1 MWWLSHDQYNIIVP
15 TDTCIPQDP
24 GSPPAHRKN
33 AQIQNLEKQLEIEQR
48 VKSGAET
55 MITMYT
61 NAKNKHE
68 KKLLN
73 EAQQMLSDSKTKVE
87 VLKMKIMRLNVM
99 SSVHNKDEE
108 RENEQSQKFSKSAP
122 AQSPE
127 GRVAML
133 RYRIDV
139 ETRLMQGAK
148 SIIKANPKA
157 KSSHVQ
163 SVGLCLGSNVHLSQ
177 GQKSSRLGTL
187 MTLPFAIFIG

>member
-1 MWWLSHDQYNIIVP
+1 MWCLSHDQRIIVP
-15 TDTCIPQDP
+15 TDICIPQDP

-61 NAKNKHE
+61 NPKTKHE

-99 SSVHNKDEE
+99 SSVHKDEE
-108 RENEQSQKFSKSAP
+108 GENEQSQKFSKSAP

-127 GRVAML
+127 GRISML

-139 ETRLMQGAK
+139 ETRLMHGAK
-148 SIIKANPKA
+148 SIIRANPKA

-163 SVGLCLGSNVHLSQ
+163 SVGLYRTCTHLLIIITLGCVNYAHVYYYY
-177 GQKSSRLGTL
+177 GG
-187 MTLPFAIFIG
+187 

>member
-1 MWWLSHDQYNIIVP
+1 MH
-15 TDTCIPQDP
+15 TDTHIPQDP

-33 AQIQNLEKQLEIEQR
+33 AQIQNLEKQLAIEQR

-99 SSVHNKDEE
+99 SSSHKDEE
-108 RENEQSQKFSKSAP
+108 GENEQSQKFSKSAP
-122 AQSPE
+122 AQVPE
-127 GRVAML
+127 VRVSML
-133 RYRIDV
+133 RYRVDV

-157 KSSHVQ
+157 KSSQ
-163 SVGLCLGSNVHLSQ
+163 SVSLTHVE
-177 GQKSSRLGTL
+177 TIL
-187 MTLPFAIFIG
+187 M

>member
-1 MWWLSHDQYNIIVP
+1 MPSFPIIHFCP
-15 TDTCIPQDP
+15 LLITADTHIPQDP

-33 AQIQNLEKQLEIEQR
+33 AQIQNLEKQLAIEQR

-99 SSVHNKDEE
+99 SSTHKDDEE
-108 RENEQSQKFSKSAP
+108 RSQKLSKSAP
-122 AQSPE
+122 AQTPE
-127 GRVAML
+127 SRVSML
-133 RYRIDV
+133 RYRVDV
-139 ETRLMQGAK
+139 ETRLMEGAN

-157 KSSHVQ
+157 KSSH
-163 SVGLCLGSNVHLSQ
+163 SVS
-177 GQKSSRLGTL
+177 
-187 MTLPFAIFIG
+187 